1 MANANNSSKHIIFN
15 LQREKKKELFALLF
29 LQQSLSR
36 LSGLHCFLPVSH
48 NSMRVH
54 ECACVCASMLKNSLF
69 CLWAPIHFHIECYE
83 KSESQRIKNKNNA
96 ITK

>member
-48 NSMRVH
+48 NSMRRVH
-54 ECACVCASMLKNSLF
+54 MSVHVCVQAC
-69 CLWAPIHFHIECYE
+69 
-83 KSESQRIKNKNNA
+83 
-96 ITK
+96 